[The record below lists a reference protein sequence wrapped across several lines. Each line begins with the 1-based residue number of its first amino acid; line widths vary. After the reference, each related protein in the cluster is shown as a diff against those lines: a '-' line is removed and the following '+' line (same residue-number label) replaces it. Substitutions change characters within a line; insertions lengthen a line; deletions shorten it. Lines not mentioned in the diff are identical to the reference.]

1 MEVSFTF
8 HALINSNN
16 FLRDFNKPSL
26 FSGRSSANGAT
37 NGGGGGFIYIDPN
50 LRRPS
55 SNAAAAVA
63 AAAAA
68 TAVGSS
74 GHTTDA
80 MTMSST
86 ASALARAFGIVVR
99 TIADL
104 LSLLQDYGPL
114 QPPLNRMLDISYS
127 EAVSLQVMIEATLK
141 PNWDWLMLVMDSTE
155 AQLRFGSALVNTTDP
170 NQPGHPLSS
179 R

>member
-1 MEVSFTF
+1 MIISLHIRLVHSN
-8 HALINSNN
+8 LIKN
-16 FLRDFNKPSL
+16 FP
-26 FSGRSSANGAT
+26 GRLPTNGGS

-50 LRRPS
+50 LARGRS
-55 SNAAAAVA
+55 GTTAAVA
-63 AAAAA
+63 AAATAMA
-68 TAVGSS
+68 TGNTGSPADS
-74 GHTTDA
+74 
-80 MTMSST
+80 MTMSTT
-86 ASALARAFGIVVR
+86 ASALARAFGIIVR

-114 QPPLNRMLDISYS
+114 TPPLNRMLDISYN

-155 AQLRFGSALVNTTDP
+155 AQLRFGSALVNSTDP

-179 R
+179 K